1 MLVKFSVDPDALQPS
16 THEISLL
23 VSLHRRVLE
32 SWRDLG
38 LLIHPGMKLNDS
50 PLLKC
55 IDELPVALRQ
65 LWKAAFKGNKR
76 LPSNCLAWDG
86 TFNNSQEPV
95 QEIFSEIQLALL
107 ESARVTLLTN
117 IDDDAHSGFFSSSR
131 VEICRFH
138 AMEDAVQIKAAR
150 SLRQL
155 GVKAEANAAK
165 AWNERYRDWLQV
177 ADNVVLVDRYCIEDY
192 CRSASY
198 KEKPGLARMLEGVR
212 RRGRKA
218 QANVL
223 IYAAK
228 PKEESDFKAWK
239 DDLKNYCGE
248 GIREITIYIATSETF
263 GRLAHHRYMRC
274 DYSIFGMDR
283 GIGAFSGEK
292 IRSDCILWH
301 NDMAR
306 EPIFRDTEASL
317 KPVSRMYK
325 LDGVPER

>member
-32 SWRDLG
+32 SWRDVG

-55 IDELPVALRQ
+55 INELPVALRQ
-65 LWKAAFKGNKR
+65 LWKTALKVNKR
-76 LPSNCLAWDG
+76 LPSHCLAWDG
-86 TFNNSQEPV
+86 TFNNSQETV

-117 IDDDAHSGFFSSSR
+117 IDDDSHSGFCPSSR
-131 VEICRFH
+131 VEVCRFH
-138 AMEDAVQIKAAR
+138 AVEDAIKIREAR

-155 GVKAEANAAK
+155 GVKKGANAEK
-165 AWNERYRDWLQV
+165 EWNERYHDWLQV

-192 CRSASY
+192 CRSLSY
-198 KEKPGLARMLEGVR
+198 KEKPGLTRMLERVR

-228 PKEESDFKAWK
+228 PKDESDFKEWMN
-239 DDLKNYCGE
+239 DLKNYCGE

-263 GRLAHHRYMRC
+263 GKLAHHRYMRC

-292 IRSDCILWH
+292 IRSDCILWN
-301 NDMAR
+301 NDIER
-306 EPIFRDTEASL
+306 DPIFRDTEADL
-317 KPVSRMYK
+317 KSAGK
-325 LDGVPER
+325 IHKIDDA